1 MVLRIQLL
9 GEPRFYVQEKLLAF
23 PFRKVEA
30 LACYLAVERRGSRE
44 KLADLFWGDREEE
57 RASKNL
63 RNALYQL
70 RKELPSGFLEG
81 DRQRI
86 LLGSL
91 SMEADFHLLEGL
103 ERGGCSKPSE
113 RLESLKS
120 LTSLNSSN
128 SLEGLE
134 SQEFLKALSP
144 QKLESL
150 GRTFMEGFSLGGCPG
165 FEAWLREKRSFF
177 SRLYREGLRHRVRGA
192 SREELPALLPRLE
205 ELLARDDLD
214 EEIACLVMYCS
225 FQMGRRSRMIQV
237 YDHLQERLQEE
248 LGVLPSEETRECYAS
263 LLARLAREHV
273 PPPSGEEPSRK
284 EESSGKP
291 PFFGR
296 LEELERLRSF
306 CEGTAPRPR
315 CVYIAGEAGVGKSLL
330 VQEFLCT
337 LPRDV
342 LVLSCGSTPG
352 GGHYPL
358 LPWNDL
364 LRELPRKVDC
374 QALEIP
380 SLHVSL
386 LGESF
391 PSLEWKSTSLEPA
404 SPARLGQALG
414 VLFRILRKKMRV
426 FLVMEDFQ
434 WMDAASL
441 EMLESFLLHNPG
453 DVICIITARQQASS
467 PGELLLHSLSR
478 EGRIRGCTL
487 HVAPFTCRE
496 TEGFCRAYLPERSF
510 ALEEL
515 NRIFQRTEGLP
526 LFLAELLQL
535 LRRGASLEDVPLSL
549 GETIEGILRGIRE
562 EERQLL
568 ECLSIFWGKGEWDF
582 LRDLTAFPEREMA
595 SMAEHL
601 RSMNILGERLEE
613 GGKLFLEFRHVRVKE
628 HLYDAISEVRRLSL
642 HRRLAKLLMEHMGSR
657 VWNDLLGSRILSH
670 CRQGGMRIPE
680 LDYTLRKLRLH
691 IKLNYELF
699 PLFNDDVL
707 RRSSTALEEW
717 KQTLEQLRNV
727 RSTLRELREGGED
740 ARKLEHLEMQYR
752 SLLGGYFL
760 WWGEYH
766 QGTRLVQGALE
777 WADYDM
783 DPGLYRD
790 CLRDLCYH
798 AIQIEEGPL
807 LEEHAR
813 SLLEF
818 ARRTGDEPA
827 QAGAWRFLG
836 LARIYSQDF
845 QGAREALRASVTH
858 FEELEALDAPYTL
871 QKAAARSYE
880 GLAWHHQ
887 GEFRRALEIHQA
899 CLEECEAQGIYRGG
913 CFFHSHAAHA
923 AYDLGEGHILTA
935 HLEAA
940 RGILEECQW
949 WRGNGILF
957 SLLALQAGE
966 AGKEEEA
973 VTFLRRGDALSIPLK
988 KGYWMALQ
996 LWVKGNLK
1004 REAPPEGPLEEFLQ
1018 EPWEAYLREAREI
1031 YVAKKIPHMIKRID
1045 DLLV

>member
-30 LACYLAVERRGSRE
+30 LACYLAVERRASRE

-70 RKELPSGFLEG
+70 RKELPPGFLEG

-86 LLGSL
+86 FLGSL

-103 ERGGCSKPSE
+103 ERVGRSKPPE
-113 RLESLKS
+113 RLESLKG
-120 LTSLNSSN
+120 LTSSN

-134 SQEFLKALSP
+134 NRQFFKALSP
-144 QKLESL
+144 QRLESL
-150 GRTFMEGFSLGGCPG
+150 GRPFMEGFSLGGCPG

-177 SRLYREGLRHRVRGA
+177 SRLYREGLRRRVLGA
-192 SREELPALLPRLE
+192 SREELPELFPRLE

-237 YDHLQERLQEE
+237 YDLLRERLQEE
-248 LGVLPSEETRECYAS
+248 LGVLPSEETREYCAA
-263 LLARLAREHV
+263 LLAQEQIS
-273 PPPSGEEPSRK
+273 PSSGEGAVRK
-284 EESSGKP
+284 KESSEGCA
-291 PFFGR
+291 FFGR

-306 CEGTAPRPR
+306 CEGTASRPR

-330 VQEFLCT
+330 VQEFLRT
-337 LPRDV
+337 LSRDI

-364 LRELPRKVDC
+364 LRDLPRKVDC
-374 QALEIP
+374 HALEIS

-414 VLFRILRKKMRV
+414 VLFRVLRKKVRI

-434 WMDAASL
+434 WMDTASL
-441 EMLESFLLHNPG
+441 EMFESFLLHDPG
-453 DVICIITARQQASS
+453 DVVCLITARPQRSS
-467 PGELLLHSLSR
+467 PGESLLHSLSR
-478 EGRIRGCTL
+478 EGRIGECTL
-487 HVAPFTCRE
+487 KLGSFSSGE
-496 TEGFCRAYLPERSF
+496 TEGFCRACLPERSF
-510 ALEEL
+510 SSGEL
-515 NRIFQRTEGLP
+515 SRIFQRTEGLP

-535 LRRGASLEDVPLSL
+535 LRRGASLEDVPPSL

-562 EERQLL
+562 EERELL

-582 LRDLTAFPEREMA
+582 LRDLTGFSEREMA

-777 WADYDM
+777 WGDHDV

-798 AIQIEEGPL
+798 AIQIEEGAL

-845 QGAREALRASVTH
+845 HGAREALRASVTH

-923 AYDLGEGHILTA
+923 AYDLGEGDILTA

-966 AGKEEEA
+966 GGREEEA
-973 VTFLRRGDALSIPLK
+973 VTFLRRGDELSIPLK

-1004 REAPPEGPLEEFLQ
+1004 RKAPQGGALEEFLQ

-1031 YVAKKIPHMIKRID
+1031 YVAKKIPHMIERID